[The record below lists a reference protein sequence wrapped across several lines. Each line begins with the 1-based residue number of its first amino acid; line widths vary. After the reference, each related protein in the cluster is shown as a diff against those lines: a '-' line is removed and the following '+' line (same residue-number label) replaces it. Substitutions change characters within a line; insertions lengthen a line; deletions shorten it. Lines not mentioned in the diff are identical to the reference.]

1 MSDNKYWQ
9 SFGELKGS
17 EELAKKI
24 ENEFQEDLPFEDR
37 NNKGWLDA
45 TAPRRDFLKYLG
57 FSTAAAAIAAGC
69 KTPVRKAIP
78 FANKPADIVPGV
90 SKYYATTYVQDGDV
104 LPILAKVRDGRP
116 IKIEGNNECTYTGG
130 GTSARAQASVLD
142 LYDTN
147 RLTHPK
153 RKAGDKF
160 EEVPTFEQLDKMIS
174 DAGVT
179 NPVLLTSTITSV
191 STKEIIAKYL
201 GLKHVQYDADS
212 FSGMLMANE
221 ATFGKRAIPSYNL
234 AKAKTIVSLGADF
247 LGTWLSPVE
256 FARQY
261 SQTRKLKDG
270 ASEMSRHL
278 QFESFMSMTGAN
290 ADERFTH
297 RPSEAGAVA
306 SALLAAIAGN
316 TATTV
321 LNDKAKAGITKAAA
335 ELSAS
340 KGAAVVVSGS
350 NDVNVQTIV
359 NAINNAIGAYGSV
372 IDWSTT
378 LNCRQ
383 GVDKDFTDLIDQMN
397 AGQVGAIM
405 IYGANPS
412 YNYHAADKFNA
423 ALAKVKTKISFNE
436 YLDETT
442 EHCEYVIPTHHFLE
456 SWGDAEPRSG
466 YTSFIQPTIHPLFKT
481 RAFQTSL
488 LKWSGNNTDYET
500 YFKNYWE
507 SKLGSKTAFD
517 AALQRGVIDEN
528 AKSLTATSTNAKDS
542 TGAKPPVITVPVTT
556 AASPGSY
563 NGASVQDATAAISG
577 TRKGGK
583 VELVLYQKVSIGTG
597 KQGTNPWLQELPDPI
612 TKAAW
617 DNYVMMSMTMA
628 KKVVGIDLIGGSERH
643 INDYEYFPKKPV
655 VTVTVPGKTAIE
667 LPVLI
672 IPGMDANT
680 IAIAVGYGRAKE
692 LGKAAGEVGKNVY
705 HLSSSNGIARDYYT
719 PDVAVA
725 KADKPPYRVAQS
737 QVHNSYENRSEVVKE
752 TSLASFVSDRKQ
764 FKRFR
769 EELAADFAPKTGD
782 FRMES
787 TIYPDHPQ
795 PGLKWGMSVDMNS
808 CTACGA
814 CVVACHAE
822 NNVPVV
828 GKREVAR
835 YHDMHWLRID
845 RYFVTNATNPDDVKA
860 VVFQP
865 MLCQHCD
872 NAPCENVCPVAATN
886 HSSEGLNQM
895 AYNRCIGT
903 RYCANNCPYKVRRF
917 NWADYTGADSFP
929 NNRDQQLVGKLDP
942 VVEHMNDDLT
952 RMVLNPDVT
961 VRSRG
966 VMEKCSFC
974 VQRLQ
979 EAKLDAKKA
988 NTTLADGKAKTA
1000 CMQACPT
1007 EAIVFGNVHDKE
1019 SKVVKTRAENDDR
1032 LFYVI
1037 EQLHTLPNVN
1047 YLAKIRNT
1055 NEMIE
1060 SKIKEHVATEGH
1072 ATEEKEKKTE
1082 PAAH

>member
-1 MSDNKYWQ
+1 MSNKYWQ
-9 SFGELKGS
+9 SFGELRGS
-17 EELAKKI
+17 EELAKRI
-24 ENEFQEDLPFEDR
+24 ENEFQEELPFEEG
-37 NNKGWLDA
+37 NEKGWLDA
-45 TAPRRDFLKYLG
+45 SAPRRDFLKYLG

-69 KTPVRKAIP
+69 KTPVRKAVP

-90 SKYYATTYVQDGDV
+90 SKYYATTYVQDGDI

-116 IKIEGNNECTYTGG
+116 IKIEGNDECSYTLG

-153 RKAGDKF
+153 RKVGTKF
-160 EEVPTFEQLDKMIS
+160 EEVPTFEQLDKMIA
-174 DAGVT
+174 DAMTGVT
-179 NPVLLTSTITSV
+179 NPILLTSTLTSP
-191 STKEIIAKYL
+191 STKEIIAKYP

-221 ATFGKRAIPSYNL
+221 AGFGKRAIPSYNL
-234 AKAKTIVSLGADF
+234 ANAKVIVSLGADF
-247 LGTWLSPVE
+247 LGTWLNPVE

-261 SQTRKLKDG
+261 SQKRKLSDTNV
-270 ASEMSRHL
+270 EMSRHL
-278 QFESFMSMTGAN
+278 QFESLMSMTGAN

-297 RPSEAGAVA
+297 RPSESGAVVL
-306 SALLAAIAGN
+306 ALYAAIAGN
-316 TATTV
+316 TAAHP
-321 LNDKAKAGITKAAA
+321 LSDKLKAGIAKAAA
-335 ELSAS
+335 DLNAN
-340 KGAAVVVSGS
+340 KGAAVVLSGS
-350 NDVNVQTIV
+350 NDVNVQAIV
-359 NAINNAIGAYGSV
+359 NAINSAIGAYGPV

-378 LNCRQ
+378 LNYRQ
-383 GVDKDFTDLIDQMN
+383 GVDADISQLIADMN
-397 AGQVGAIM
+397 SGSVGALM
-405 IYGANPS
+405 IYGANPV
-412 YNYHAADKFNA
+412 YNYYDADKFKA
-423 ALAKVKTKISFNE
+423 AMAKVKVKISFNE

-442 EHCEYVIPTHHFLE
+442 QECNFIIPSHHFLE
-456 SWGDAEPRSG
+456 SWGDAEPKSG
-466 YTSFIQPTIHPLFKT
+466 YISFIQPTIHPLFKT

-507 SKLGSKTAFD
+507 TKLGSKIAFD
-517 AALQRGVIDEN
+517 LALQRGVIDP
-528 AKSLTATSTNAKDS
+528 KGATSVGTSVVTDTTS
-542 TGAKPPVITVPVTT
+542 TKATAQPTIATPTT
-556 AASPGSY
+556 AATTGGYSGGSIE
-563 NGASVQDATAAISG
+563 AAAAAISA

-583 VELVLYQKVSIGTG
+583 AELVLYQKVSIGTG

-617 DNYVMMSMTMA
+617 DNYVMMSMPMA
-628 KKVVGIDLIGGSERH
+628 KEIVGVDLIKGSERH
-643 INDYEYFPKKPV
+643 INNYEYYPEKPV
-655 VTVTVPGKTAIE
+655 VTVTVAGKKAVE

-672 IPGMDANT
+672 IPGMDPNT
-680 IAIAVGYGRAKE
+680 IAIAVGYGRTDK
-692 LGKAAGEVGKNVY
+692 LGIAAGNVGANVY
-705 HLSSSNGIARDYYT
+705 HLSSSNGTSRDYYS
-719 PDVAVA
+719 PDVTVA
-725 KADKPPYRVAQS
+725 SAGRKYRVAQS
-737 QVHNSYENRSEVVKE
+737 QVHSSYENRTEVVKE
-752 TSLASFVSDRKQ
+752 TSLASFVKDRKQ

-782 FRMES
+782 FRKEA
-787 TIYPDHPQ
+787 TIYPDHLQ

-828 GKREVAR
+828 GKSEVAR
-835 YHDMHWLRID
+835 YHDMHWIRID
-845 RYFVTNATNPDDVKA
+845 RYFVTNENNPDDVKA
-860 VVFQP
+860 VIFQP

-886 HSSEGLNQM
+886 HNSEGINQM

-929 NNRDQQLVGKLDP
+929 NNQDQKLIGKLDP
-942 VVEHMNDDLT
+942 VIAQMNDDLT

-974 VQRLQ
+974 IQRLQ

-1007 EAIVFGNVHDKE
+1007 DAIVFGNVKDKE
-1019 SKVVKTRAENDDR
+1019 SRIVKTRAENDER

-1037 EQLHTLPNVN
+1037 EQVHTLPNVN

-1055 NEMIE
+1055 SEIIE
-1060 SKIKEHVATEGH
+1060 TGH
-1072 ATEEKEKKTE
+1072 HEEKSVEAKPE
-1082 PAAH
+1082 AAH

>member
-1 MSDNKYWQ
+1 MSNKYWQ

-24 ENEFQEDLPFEDR
+24 ENEFQDDLPFEDR
-37 NNKGWLDA
+37 NDKGWLDA

-116 IKIEGNNECTYTGG
+116 IKIEGNNECSYTGG

-153 RKAGDKF
+153 RKVGDKF

-191 STKEIIAKYL
+191 TTKEIISKYP

-234 AKAKTIVSLGADF
+234 ANAKVIVSLGADF
-247 LGTWLSPVE
+247 LGTWLNPVE

-261 SQTRKLKDG
+261 SQKRKLKDG
-270 ASEMSRHL
+270 GSEMSRHL

-316 TATTV
+316 AATSS
-321 LNDKAKAGITKAAA
+321 LSDKVKAGITKAAA
-335 ELSAS
+335 ELNAN
-340 KGAAVVVSGS
+340 KGAAVVVCGS

-359 NAINNAIGAYGSV
+359 NAINNAIDAYGSV
-372 IDWSTT
+372 IEWSTT
-378 LNCRQ
+378 LNFRQ
-383 GVDKDFTDLIDQMN
+383 GVDKDMTDLIDQMN

-442 EHCEYVIPTHHFLE
+442 QQCNYVIPSHHFLE
-456 SWGDAEPRSG
+456 SWGDAEPKTG

-507 SKLGSKTAFD
+507 TKLGSKAAFD
-517 AALQRGVIDEN
+517 AALQKGVIERAVELNTAFAFNN
-528 AKSLTATSTNAKDS
+528 AS
-542 TGAKPPVITVPVTT
+542 VQT
-556 AASPGSY
+556 AASS
-563 NGASVQDATAAISG
+563 ISG
-577 TRKGGK
+577 IKKGGE

-612 TKAAW
+612 TKATW

-628 KKVVGIDLIGGSERH
+628 KKVVGIDLIGGSEKH
-643 INDYEYFPKKPV
+643 INNYEYFPEKPV
-655 VTVTVPGKTAIE
+655 VSITVPGKPAFE

-672 IPGMDANT
+672 IPGMDPNT

-705 HLSSSNGIARDYYT
+705 QFSSSNGTTRDYYT
-719 PDVAVA
+719 PDVTI
-725 KADKPPYRVAQS
+725 KDTGSEYRIAQS
-737 QVHNSYENRSEVVKE
+737 QVHNYYENRSEVVKE
-752 TSLASFVSDRKQ
+752 TSLASFVNDRKQ

-769 EELAADFAPKTGD
+769 TQLAEDFAPKTGD
-782 FRMES
+782 FRTES
-787 TIYPDHPQ
+787 TIYPDHAQ
-795 PGLKWGMSVDMNS
+795 PGLKWGMSVDLNS
-808 CTACGA
+808 CNGCGA

-828 GKREVAR
+828 GKSEVAR
-835 YHDMHWLRID
+835 YHEMHWLRID
-845 RYFVTNATNPDDVKA
+845 RYFVTD
-860 VVFQP
+860 
-865 MLCQHCD
+865 
-872 NAPCENVCPVAATN
+872 
-886 HSSEGLNQM
+886 
-895 AYNRCIGT
+895 
-903 RYCANNCPYKVRRF
+903 
-917 NWADYTGADSFP
+917 
-929 NNRDQQLVGKLDP
+929 
-942 VVEHMNDDLT
+942 
-952 RMVLNPDVT
+952 
-961 VRSRG
+961 
-966 VMEKCSFC
+966 
-974 VQRLQ
+974 
-979 EAKLDAKKA
+979 
-988 NTTLADGKAKTA
+988 
-1000 CMQACPT
+1000 
-1007 EAIVFGNVHDKE
+1007 DKE
-1019 SKVVKTRAENDDR
+1019 S
-1032 LFYVI
+1032 
-1037 EQLHTLPNVN
+1037 
-1047 YLAKIRNT
+1047 
-1055 NEMIE
+1055 
-1060 SKIKEHVATEGH
+1060 
-1072 ATEEKEKKTE
+1072 
-1082 PAAH
+1082 

>member
-1 MSDNKYWQ
+1 MSNKYWQ

-37 NNKGWLDA
+37 SGKGWLDA
-45 TAPRRDFLKYLG
+45 SAPRRDFLKYLG

-69 KTPVRKAIP
+69 QTPVRKAVP
-78 FANKPADIVPGV
+78 YANKPADIIPGV

-116 IKIEGNNECTYTGG
+116 IKIEGNDECTYTGG
-130 GTSARAQASVLD
+130 KTSARVQASVLD

-153 RKAGDKF
+153 RRVGDRF
-160 EEVPTFEQLDKMIS
+160 EEVPTFDQLDKMIG
-174 DAGVT
+174 AAMTGAT
-179 NPVLLTSTITSV
+179 NPVLLTSTLTSPT
-191 STKEIIAKYL
+191 TKEIIAKYA

-221 ATFGKRAIPSYNL
+221 ATFGKRAIPSYNFAN
-234 AKAKTIVSLGADF
+234 AKVIVSLGADF
-247 LGTWLSPVE
+247 LGTWLHPVE

-261 SQTRKLKDG
+261 AQKRKLDDKT
-270 ASEMSRHL
+270 SEMSRHL
-278 QFESFMSMTGAN
+278 QFESLMSPTGAC

-297 RPSEAGAVA
+297 RPSEAGPVA
-306 SALLAAIAGN
+306 LALYAAIVGN
-316 TATTV
+316 AATHP
-321 LNDKAKAGITKAAA
+321 LSDKVKAGIAKAAA
-335 ELSAS
+335 ELNAN
-340 KGAAVVVSGS
+340 KGAALVVSGS

-359 NAINNAIGAYGSV
+359 NAINNAIGAYGPV

-378 LNCRQ
+378 LNSRQ
-383 GVDKDFTDLIDQMN
+383 GIDKDITDLIDQMN
-397 AGQVGAIM
+397 AGQVGALM
-405 IYGANPS
+405 VYGANPL
-412 YNYHAADKFNA
+412 YDYHAADRFKA
-423 ALAKVKTKISFNE
+423 AMAKVKTKISFNE
-436 YLDETT
+436 YLDETSQA
-442 EHCEYVIPTHHFLE
+442 CDFIVPSHHFLE
-456 SWGDAEPRSG
+456 SWGDAEPKSG
-466 YTSFIQPTIHPLFKT
+466 YISFIQPTIHPLFKT

-507 SKLGSKTAFD
+507 AKLGSKDAFEL
-517 AALQRGVIDEN
+517 ALQKGVIDPKATTAPVSTSPVAAT
-528 AKSLTATSTNAKDS
+528 AKTDSAAVNTSTQ
-542 TGAKPPVITVPVTT
+542 TTVTQTRPGSAGGYNSGSVEA
-556 AASPGSY
+556 AAS
-563 NGASVQDATAAISG
+563 AISG
-577 TRKGGK
+577 IRKGGK
-583 VELVLYQKVSIGTG
+583 AELVLYQKVSIGTG
-597 KQGTNPWLQELPDPI
+597 KQSSNPWLQELPDPI
-612 TKAAW
+612 TKATW
-617 DNYVMMSMTMA
+617 DNYVMMSMPMA
-628 KKVVGIDLIGGSERH
+628 DEILGIDLIGGTEKH
-643 INDYEYFPKKPV
+643 INRYEYFPEKPV
-655 VTVTVPGKTAIE
+655 VTVTVANKTAVE

-672 IPGMDANT
+672 IPGMDPNT
-680 IAIAVGYGRAKE
+680 IAIAVGYGRTDK
-692 LGKAAGEVGKNVY
+692 LGPAAGNVGKNVY
-705 HLSSSNGIARDYYT
+705 HLSSSNGTTRDYYS
-719 PDVAVA
+719 PDVTVA
-725 KADKPPYRVAQS
+725 PADKPKYRIAQS
-737 QVHNSYENRSEVVKE
+737 QIHNSYENRTEVVKE
-752 TSLASFVSDRKQ
+752 TTLASFVKDRKQ

-769 EELAADFAPKTGD
+769 EVLAADFAPKTGD
-782 FRMES
+782 YRKEA

-795 PGLKWGMSVDMNS
+795 PGLKWGMSIDMNS

-828 GKREVAR
+828 GKSEVAR

-845 RYFVTNATNPDDVKA
+845 RYFVTDHNNPDDVKA

-886 HSSEGLNQM
+886 HNAEGINQM

-917 NWADYTGADSFP
+917 NWADYTGADSFA
-929 NNRDQQLVGKLDP
+929 NNRDQKLVGKLDP
-942 VVEHMNDDLT
+942 IIEQMNDDLT

-974 VQRLQ
+974 IQRLQ
-979 EAKLDAKKA
+979 EAKLDAKKSGDV
-988 NTTLADGKAKTA
+988 LHDGKATTA

-1007 EAIVFGNVHDKE
+1007 DAIVFGNVRDKE
-1019 SKVVKTRAENDDR
+1019 SKIVKTRAENDER

-1037 EQLHTLPNVN
+1037 EQIHTLPNVN

-1055 NEMIE
+1055 SEIIPSE
-1060 SKIKEHVATEGH
+1060 Y
-1072 ATEEKEKKTE
+1072 TEEEKKTE
-1082 PAAH
+1082 AAH

>member
-24 ENEFQEDLPFEDR
+24 ENEFQEELPFEDR
-37 NNKGWLDA
+37 NDKGWLDA

-116 IKIEGNNECTYTGG
+116 IKIEGNNERTYTGG

-153 RKAGDKF
+153 RKVGDKF
-160 EEVPTFEQLDKMIS
+160 EEVPTFEQLDKMIG
-174 DAGVT
+174 DAMTGAT

-191 STKEIIAKYL
+191 STKEIIAKYP

-316 TATTV
+316 AATNA
-321 LNDKAKAGITKAAA
+321 LNDKVKAGITKAAA
-335 ELSAS
+335 ELAAS

-442 EHCEYVIPTHHFLE
+442 EHCDYVIPTHHFLE

-517 AALQRGVIDEN
+517 AALQRGVIDGN

-542 TGAKPPVITVPVTT
+542 TGAKPPVVTIQATT

-612 TKAAW
+612 TKATW

-628 KKVVGIDLIGGSERH
+628 KEVVGVDLIGGSERH
-643 INDYEYFPKKPV
+643 INSYEYYPEKPV
-655 VTVTVPGKTAIE
+655 VTVTVGGKSVD
-667 LPVLI
+667 LPVMI
-672 IPGMDANT
+672 IPGMDKDT
-680 IAIAVGYGRAKE
+680 IAIAVGYGRSKN

-705 HLSSSNGIARDYYT
+705 GFSSSNATTRDNYS
-719 PDVAVA
+719 PDVTVA
-725 KADKPPYRVAQS
+725 DANRTYRVARA
-737 QVHNSYENRSEVVKE
+737 QVHNSYEHRSEVVKE
-752 TSLASFVSDRKQ
+752 TSLASFVHDRKQ

-782 FRMES
+782 FRTES
-787 TIYPDHPQ
+787 TIYPDHVQ

-845 RYFVTNATNPDDVKA
+845 RYFVTNEKNPDDVKA

-872 NAPCENVCPVAATN
+872 NAPCENVCPVSATN

-903 RYCANNCPYKVRRF
+903 KYCANNCPYKVRRF
-917 NWADYTGADSFP
+917 NWADYNGADSFP
-929 NNRDQQLVGKLDP
+929 DNQNFTGVGQLDASVH
-942 VVEHMNDDLT
+942 VMNEDLS

-966 VMEKCSFC
+966 VMEKCTFC

-979 EAKLDAKKA
+979 DAKLEAKKQQDSSLVT
-988 NTTLADGKAKTA
+988 NVKTA
-1000 CMQACPT
+1000 CSQACPT